1 METQN
6 DKIKVVFEKLLTYL
20 APKEIHKKSYPAKTY
35 AYGIKEPGYTIYKA
49 ECSFLNTNIPLPY
62 SDIIVEVTETNICIL
77 SDNFEYNFAP
87 DQILTIWNRI
97 KKTLKN

>member
-6 DKIKVVFEKLLTYL
+6 DKIKVVFEKLITYL
-20 APKEIHKKSYPAKTY
+20 APKEISKRSETFWDYTNKKKSYS
-35 AYGIKEPGYTIYKA
+35 IIHA
-49 ECSFLNTNIPLPY
+49 ECNFLNTNIPLPY
-62 SDIIVEVTETNICIL
+62 SDIIVEVTESNICIL